1 MNHAEFSELH
11 SRCVVAKE
19 LYFFQ
24 IEKTIAMLAKCIAE
38 PLLSL

>member
-19 LYFFQ
+19 LYLFQ
-24 IEKTIAMLAKCIAE
+24 IEKTIAMLAKCTAE